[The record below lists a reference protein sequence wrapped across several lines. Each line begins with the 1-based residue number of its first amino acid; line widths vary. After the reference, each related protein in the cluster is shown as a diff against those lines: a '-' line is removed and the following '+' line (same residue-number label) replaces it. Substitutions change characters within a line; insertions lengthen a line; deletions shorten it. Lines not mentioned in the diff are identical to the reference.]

1 MGGDDWSSGVHE
13 LLKLEDLLSSVG
25 QGVEGVHSSLDVVTV
40 NNIVVSHILCS
51 AGGDVFG

>member
-25 QGVEGVHSSLDVVTV
+25 EGVEGVHSSLDVVTV

-51 AGGDVFG
+51 A